1 MDFPKYQ
8 VAKIQ
13 ENSIVIYE
21 QYANPPSRSPA
32 QKLAEKNLSR
42 GLKNG
47 ALSDKAKG
55 KISCILRTW
64 ISAVQAIQANP
75 HKKVLAF
82 RPYFTFVTLTLSS
95 TQRHSDIEI
104 RRQILTPFL
113 QQMHR
118 KGLFNYYF
126 FVSEKQNNGNIH
138 FHLLLD
144 GYIHWRV
151 LQNDWN
157 HYQNNLGYIDAFEQI
172 HGHRQPNSTDI
183 HKLVKIRSIEAYLVK
198 YLVKSNSKQ
207 KIEGRLWGKSE
218 ELAELKAY
226 AEIIDYST
234 NEAISNLIKSKLF
247 KVKNEDRFQL
257 IIGKVFWWL
266 KQNEKEFYLKISK
279 YYSDTGY
286 GLYSKIS
293 RKIEDKK
300 EVKNDYHQE
309 IHCPF

>member
-21 QYANPPSRSPA
+21 QYANPPSRSAA

-64 ISAVQAIQANP
+64 ISAVQAIRANP

-198 YLVKSNSKQ
+198 YLVKGNSKQ

-300 EVKNDYHQE
+300 EVENDYHQE